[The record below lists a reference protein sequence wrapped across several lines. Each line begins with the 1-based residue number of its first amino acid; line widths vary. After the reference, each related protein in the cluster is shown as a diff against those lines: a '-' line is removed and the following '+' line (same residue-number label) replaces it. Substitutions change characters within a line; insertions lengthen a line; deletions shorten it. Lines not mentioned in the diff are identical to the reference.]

1 MNACLFNAAGY
12 KMTFLT
18 SFPITNIKN
27 DSAFYRENNKHFF
40 FYHIQQ
46 TQDSTLSGT
55 ILTKPFVKGRVVLKV
70 KDHLLAAYGGFHMK
84 Q

>member
-1 MNACLFNAAGY
+1 MILHFTGR
-12 KMTFLT
+12 T
-18 SFPITNIKN
+18 INI
-27 DSAFYRENNKHFF
+27 FF